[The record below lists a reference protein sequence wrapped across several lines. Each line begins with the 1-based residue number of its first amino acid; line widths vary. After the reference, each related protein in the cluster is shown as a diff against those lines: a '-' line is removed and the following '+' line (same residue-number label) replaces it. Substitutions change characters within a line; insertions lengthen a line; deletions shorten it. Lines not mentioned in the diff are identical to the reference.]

1 MSATFIENF
10 HLKRG
15 KERTIRLRGLPG
27 LKPNQWYQEKG
38 SPTKYPIKRMA
49 WIQQSDKPNKVVILE
64 QIDFEQKQELR
75 LRYYIMGKKPGSR
88 GRWTF
93 GQYAVIIPVSDFLSL
108 LNVASKNG
116 LLPSDLAQSANL
128 IPEFRVHL

>member
-1 MSATFIENF
+1 MSVKGFIEDF

-15 KERTIRLRGLPG
+15 KGRTISLPGLPG
-27 LKPNQWYQEKG
+27 LKPNQWYQEKD
-38 SPTKYPIKRMA
+38 SLTKCPIKRIA
-49 WIQQSDKPNKVVILE
+49 WIQQTDNPSKVIILE
-64 QIDFEQKQELR
+64 EIDFEQKHELR

-108 LNVASKNG
+108 LQEASKNG
-116 LLPSDLAQSANL
+116 LLPSDLTQSANL
-128 IPEFRVHL
+128 

>member
-1 MSATFIENF
+1 
-10 HLKRG
+10 
-15 KERTIRLRGLPG
+15 
-27 LKPNQWYQEKG
+27 
-38 SPTKYPIKRMA
+38 MA